1 MASNNPVTV
10 TALLAEAAKVLE
22 DAGFRSVVPSKT
34 GEWKATEVKVYEDA
48 YSVVCVAVYE
58 TWSDLVTFWIDDQDN
73 LVKLISKHVA
83 RAEAKAWDG
92 YLVLFTPSVV
102 PVDARREAFTIQRDT
117 LHVRKL
123 FAAVDEL
130 KGLGAVYQTLLPL
143 LPLQI
148 GEVGRASNVL
158 EGLPPLLA
166 TRGIEREVSEVAIS
180 AFLEHRPIIE
190 AIHGLTMTK
199 RGS

>member
-1 MASNNPVTV
+1 MASSSTVTV
-10 TALLAEAAKVLE
+10 TALLAEAASVLE
-22 DAGFRSVVPSKT
+22 DAGFRAVVPSIT
-34 GEWKATEVKVYEDA
+34 EEWKATRTKVYEDA
-48 YSVVCVAVYE
+48 YSIVCVAVYE
-58 TWSDLVTFWIDDQDN
+58 TWLDLVTFWIDDQDN
-73 LVKLISKHVA
+73 LVRLISKHFA
-83 RAEAKAWDG
+83 RTEAKAWDG

-102 PVDARREAFTIQRDT
+102 PADARREAVAIQRDT

-130 KGLGAVYQTLLPL
+130 KDLGAVHQTLLPL

-148 GEVGRASNVL
+148 SEVGRAGNVL
-158 EGLPPLLA
+158 KSLPPLLA
-166 TRGIEREVSEVAIS
+166 ARGIEREVSDAAIS
-180 AFLEHRPIIE
+180 AFLEQRPIIE